1 MQREDYIL
9 REIEKIG
16 MMLMMMI
23 KKLMVKK
30 EKLPRQYDYELKEA
44 KEMLQDSGFDM
55 DEFLQLDHSQI
66 EDYLMKMDGM
76 RGPNLELLG
85 DLLREMGLISD
96 PGLTDAYLEKA
107 LNMYELCN
115 ARDKTFS
122 LERENKINEIKNHL
136 NQ

>member
-30 EKLPRQYDYELKEA
+30 EKLPSQFDIELKEV
-44 KEMLQDSGFDM
+44 KEMLQETGFNM
-55 DEFLQLDHSQI
+55 DEFLQLDQSQI
-66 EDYLMKMDGM
+66 EEYLMEIDGM

-96 PGLTDAYLEKA
+96 PGLTNAYLKKA
-107 LNMYELCN
+107 LNLYELCN

-122 LERENKINEIKNHL
+122 LERENKISELNSVL